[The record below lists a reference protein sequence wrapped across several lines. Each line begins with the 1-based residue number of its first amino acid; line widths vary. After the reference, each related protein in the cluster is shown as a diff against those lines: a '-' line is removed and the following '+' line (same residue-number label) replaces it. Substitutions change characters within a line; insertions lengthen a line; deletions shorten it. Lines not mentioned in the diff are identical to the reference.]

1 MKKNDN
7 LRKVIDFLKGEHSLT
22 NEDLS
27 LKLGY
32 RTRSYVSDILGGN
45 KEANRLFLQR
55 LEEAYN
61 INPEYVTGKSSD
73 MNSRKNESNFSRET
87 GKAAKDG
94 STQNHE
100 TLDNSSVLR
109 ILDNLSIAHKRSID
123 VIGVMADNEKSI
135 IEKIP
140 SSGFDPERLI
150 DVEATVLGIREFVGK
165 LYASVNKTSVEDALA
180 QLGTYSVAAR
190 RRIGKNRNVS
200 DESKSHKTG

>member
-1 MKKNDN
+1 MKKNDT
-7 LRKVIDFLKGEHSLT
+7 LRKAIDFLKGEHSLT

-45 KEANRLFLQR
+45 KQANRLFLQR
-55 LEEAYN
+55 LEDVYS
-61 INPEYVTGKSSD
+61 INPEYITGKSSD
-73 MNSRKNESNFSRET
+73 MISRKNESNFSRET
-87 GKAAKDG
+87 ENTGKGDSA
-94 STQNHE
+94 NHKE
-100 TLDNSSVLR
+100 LDNGSILR

-140 SSGFDPERLI
+140 NSSIDPERII

-165 LYASVNKTSVEDALA
+165 LYASVNKTSIEDALA